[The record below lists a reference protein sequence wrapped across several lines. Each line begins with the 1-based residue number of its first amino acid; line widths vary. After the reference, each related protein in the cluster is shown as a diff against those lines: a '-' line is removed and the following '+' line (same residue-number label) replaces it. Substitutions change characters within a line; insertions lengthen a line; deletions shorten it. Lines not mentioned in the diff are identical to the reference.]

1 MSHVV
6 KYRKL
11 IAESELELTPE
22 ATEIYEAYLAD
33 GRIEEFDT
41 VSTMAGTYAYMRFV
55 DSATADAY
63 FAELDAIGEREATG
77 ANRSEFER
85 YDEE

>member
-6 KYRKL
+6 KYKKL
-11 IAESELELTPE
+11 TTANEELTPE
-22 ATEIYEAYLAD
+22 AQVIFDNYEAAGKIVD
-33 GRIEEFDT
+33 FDL
-41 VSTMAGTYAYMRFV
+41 VSTLAGTFAYIRFV

-63 FAELDAIGEREATG
+63 FAELDAIGERDATG
-77 ANRSEFER
+77 SNRSNFER

>member
-1 MSHVV
+1 MAHVV
-6 KYRKL
+6 KYKKL
-11 IAESELELTPE
+11 VTEAEELTAE
-22 ATEIYEAYLAD
+22 AQVIFDNYVTA
-33 GRIEEFDT
+33 GKIEDFDL
-41 VSTMAGTYAYMRFV
+41 VSTLAGTYAYMRFV

-77 ANRSEFER
+77 ENRSEFQR

>member
-6 KYRKL
+6 KYKKL
-11 IAESELELTPE
+11 VAAGEEEITPE
-22 ATEIYEAYLAD
+22 AGVIFETYMAD
-33 GRIEEFDT
+33 GRLEDFDT

-63 FAELDAIGEREATG
+63 FAELDAINEREATG
-77 ANRSEFER
+77 ANRSDFER
-85 YDEE
+85 YDED